1 MFIYRRKMSWG
12 NVTTPNIHPRRTARE
27 GVLEALFAHQFSDDE
42 PSLVLRRVVG
52 TNPARKKSSDFI
64 ALLFHCVLDHVD
76 WADELIKTHLQ
87 NWEFDRVAQV
97 DRVLLRM
104 GICEIFFIDDVPP
117 KVSISEMVE
126 ISKIYSTDESPGFI
140 NGILDAVYK
149 DYQKQE
155 KT

>member
-1 MFIYRRKMSWG
+1 MSWG
-12 NVTTPNIHPRRTARE
+12 NVTTPNIHPRRIARE
-27 GVLEALFAHQFSDDE
+27 GVLEGLFAHQFSDDE
-42 PSLVLRRVVG
+42 PALVLRRVVD

-76 WADELIKTHLQ
+76 WADEQIKTHLQ

-126 ISKIYSTDESPGFI
+126 ISKIYSTDDSPGFI

>member
-1 MFIYRRKMSWG
+1 
-12 NVTTPNIHPRRTARE
+12 
-27 GVLEALFAHQFSDDE
+27 LEALFAHQFSDDE
-42 PSLVLRRVVG
+42 PALILKRIVG
-52 TNPARKKSSDFI
+52 INPARKKSSDFI
-64 ALLFHCVLDHVD
+64 ALLFHCVLDHLD

-104 GICEIFFIDDVPP
+104 GICEIFFIDEVPP

-149 DYQKQE
+149 SYQNQE
-155 KT
+155 KN